1 MNAFFKTLFYVLVV
15 AELSLSSCATTKNLG
30 GEFDDL
36 YYSPSVQSIA
46 QNNDKTNIQSKL
58 QTKKEL
64 NSGSKLTSV
73 QPTETKVPLHAG
85 IQIQNPRNLENSKY
99 HDQNTSRINND
110 KNKTFISLGID
121 SRIQSWEISKRSTLL
136 TNTSLVKKGMNS
148 PIEEANSERSI
159 SYGPEIELFLGSIL
173 IRASYLWGNYSFE
186 VGKVSRKDLA
196 FDFGIEK
203 VKEKWRGGMYIGWRG
218 MIVNYS
224 EWVSTNLEELSI
236 SDGVFGFLVSSSPN
250 KKGFLANLDGA
261 IGFGIFSGY
270 EGILLI
276 NAHVD
281 FGYRFKAIPI
291 ALIGGFGV
299 NDFGKPTSEVKEE
312 FNSFYNMIIRSI
324 ETQQN
329 LILGPTLKIRFCF

>member
-1 MNAFFKTLFYVLVV
+1 VNAFIKTLFYVLVV
-15 AELSLSSCATTKNLG
+15 AELSLISCATTNNLG

-58 QTKKEL
+58 QTKQEL
-64 NSGSKLTSV
+64 NSGSRLNSV
-73 QPTETKVPLHAG
+73 QPTEAKVPVRAG
-85 IQIQNPRNLENSKY
+85 IQIQNPRNLENSKF
-99 HDQNTSRINND
+99 HDHNTLRINND
-110 KNKTFISLGID
+110 KRKASISLGID
-121 SRIQSWEISKRSTLL
+121 SRIQSWEISKRSTFL
-136 TNTSLVKKGMNS
+136 TNTNFIKKGMYS

-159 SYGPEIELFLGSIL
+159 SFGPEIELYLASIL

-186 VGKVSRKDLA
+186 VGKVTRKDIA

-224 EWVSTNLEELSI
+224 EWASTNLYELSI
-236 SDGVFGFLVSSSPN
+236 SDGVFGFFVGSSPN

-276 NAHVD
+276 NAQVG
-281 FGYRFKAIPI
+281 FGYRFKAFPV

-299 NDFGKPTSEVKEE
+299 YDFGKPTSDVKEE

-329 LILGPTLKIRFCF
+329 LILGPDLKIRFFF